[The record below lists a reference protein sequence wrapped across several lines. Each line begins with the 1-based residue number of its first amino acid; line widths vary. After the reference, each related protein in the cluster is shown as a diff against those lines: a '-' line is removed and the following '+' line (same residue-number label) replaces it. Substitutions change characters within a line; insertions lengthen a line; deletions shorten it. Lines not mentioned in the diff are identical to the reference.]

1 MNAKVLV
8 GALVAAGVIGT
19 GAAAYKGQLEPIA
32 QAHAAPVAVAGVA
45 APAANPSA
53 TTLPLNGFS
62 ALVKQYG
69 PAVVNVSVDGTRKV
83 SAEMPD
89 MDQLPDIPGLQEF
102 FRGFGGNGKGMPRIN
117 PRGNGDG
124 AVPMRGLGSGFIVSD
139 DGYILTNAHVV
150 EGAEHVN
157 VRLTDRREF
166 RAKVVGV
173 DKQTDIAVIKI
184 DAKSLPTVKL
194 GKSSEANV
202 GEWVVAIGSPFG
214 FDNSVTAGI
223 VSAKGR
229 PLPDSSYVNFI
240 QTDVAVN
247 PGNSGGPLFNLAG
260 EVIGINSQIYSRNGG
275 YQGISFAI
283 PIEVALNVKDQLVK
297 HGKVSRGR
305 LGVTVQEVNA
315 TLADSFGLDRPHGA
329 LVSSVDASGPAEK
342 AGVQVGD
349 IILKYNGAPIERSS
363 DLPMLVADAPVGKM
377 STVEVWRKGSPKTIS
392 VATSEAKPAEKVAE
406 NDAASPKGRLGV
418 AVRPLSA
425 DERKENGGK
434 GGLVVEQVGGAA
446 ALAGVQPGDILLSFN
461 GTPVTTA
468 EALRD
473 HVAKAGKSAALLI
486 QRENRQLFVPVQ
498 LG

>member
-19 GAAAYKGQLEPIA
+19 GAAAYKGQIDSPFGE
-32 QAHAAPVAVAGVA
+32 AHASPVAVAGVA
-45 APAANPSA
+45 APAANPAA
-53 TTLPLNGFS
+53 TMLPLNGFS

-83 SAEMPD
+83 SAQMPD
-89 MDQLPDIPGLQEF
+89 MEDMPDIPGLQEF
-102 FRGFGGNGKGMPRIN
+102 FRNFGGRGMPRGN
-117 PRGNGDG
+117 QRGE
-124 AVPMRGLGSGFIVSD
+124 VPIRGLGSGFIVSD

-150 EGAEHVN
+150 DGAEHVN

-166 RAKVVGV
+166 KAKVVGV
-173 DKQTDIAVIKI
+173 DKQSDIAVLKI
-184 DAKSLPTVKL
+184 DARSLPTVKL
-194 GKSSEANV
+194 GKSAEANV

-223 VSAKGR
+223 VSAKSR

-297 HGKVSRGR
+297 HGKVTRGR

-329 LVSSVDASGPAEK
+329 LISSIDASGPAAK
-342 AGVQVGD
+342 SDLQVGD
-349 IILKYNGAPIERSS
+349 IILKYNGTPIERSS
-363 DLPMLVADAPVGKM
+363 DLPMLVADAPVGKA
-377 STVEVWRKGSPKTIS
+377 STIEVWRKGSAKTLS
-392 VATSEAKPAEKVAE
+392 VATGEAQPAEKVAS
-406 NDAASPKGRLGV
+406 NDDASPKGRLGV
-418 AVRPLSA
+418 AVRPLTPE
-425 DERKENGGK
+425 ERKQNGGK
-434 GGLVVEQVGGAA
+434 GGLLIEQVGGAA
-446 ALAGVQPGDILLSFN
+446 ARAGVQEGDILLSFN
-461 GTPVTTA
+461 GTPVTSA
-468 EALRD
+468 EALRQ

-486 QRENRQLFVPVQ
+486 QREDRQLFVPVE

>member
-19 GAAAYKGQLEPIA
+19 GAAAYRGQIEAPFA
-32 QAHAAPVAVAGVA
+32 QAHASPVVVAGVA
-45 APAANPSA
+45 SSAANPSS
-53 TTLPLNGFS
+53 TNLPLNGFS

-83 SAEMPD
+83 GAEMPD
-89 MDQLPDIPGLQEF
+89 MDELPDIPGLQEF
-102 FRGFGGNGKGMPRIN
+102 FRGFGKNMPRMN
-117 PRGNGDG
+117 PRGNGG
-124 AVPMRGLGSGFIVSD
+124 EVPMRGLGSGFIVSE

-150 EGAEHVN
+150 DGAEHVN

-166 RAKVVGV
+166 KAKVIGI
-173 DKQTDIAVIKI
+173 DKQTDIAVLKI
-184 DAKSLPTVKL
+184 DAKSLPVVKL

-229 PLPDSSYVNFI
+229 PLPDSPYVNFI

-283 PIEVALNVKDQLVK
+283 PIEVALNVEDQLVK

-329 LVSSVDASGPAEK
+329 LISSVDASGPAEK
-342 AGVQVGD
+342 AGFQVGD
-349 IILKYNGAPIERSS
+349 IILKYNGTPIERSS
-363 DLPMLVADAPVGKM
+363 DLPMLVADAPVGKT
-377 STVEVWRKGSPKTIS
+377 SSVEIWRKGAAKTLS
-392 VATSEAKPAEKVAE
+392 VSTGEAKPMEKVAE
-406 NDAASPKGRLGV
+406 NDVGSPKGRLGV
-418 AVRPLSA
+418 AVRPLTP

-434 GGLVVEQVGGAA
+434 GGLLVEQVGGAA
-446 ALAGVQPGDILLSFN
+446 ARAGIQQGDIVLSFN
-461 GTPVTTA
+461 GVAVTTL
-468 EALRD
+468 EALRE

-486 QRENRQLFVPVQ
+486 QRENRQIFVPIE

>member
-1 MNAKVLV
+1 MNAKVLI

-19 GAAAYKGQLEPIA
+19 GAAAYTGRIDAPFS
-32 QAHAAPVAVAGVA
+32 QAHASPAVVAGVA
-45 APAANPSA
+45 SSAANPSS
-53 TTLPLNGFS
+53 TNLPLNGFS

-83 SAEMPD
+83 SDVPD
-89 MDQLPDIPGLQEF
+89 MEDLPDIPGLQEF
-102 FRGFGGNGKGMPRIN
+102 FRGFGRNGPRQA
-117 PRGNGDG
+117 PRGD
-124 AVPMRGLGSGFIVSD
+124 VPTRGVGSGFIVSD

-150 EGAEHVN
+150 DGAEHVI

-166 RAKVVGV
+166 KAKVVGI
-173 DKQTDIAVIKI
+173 DKMSDIAVLKI
-184 DAKSLPTVKL
+184 DAKSLPVVKL

-229 PLPDSSYVNFI
+229 PLPDSPYVNFI

-283 PIEVALNVKDQLVK
+283 PIEVALNVEDQLVK

-315 TLADSFGLDRPHGA
+315 TLAESFGLDRPHGA
-329 LVSSVDASGPAEK
+329 LISSVDPSGPAEK
-342 AGVQVGD
+342 AGLLVGD
-349 IILKYNGAPIERSS
+349 IILKYNGAVIDRSS
-363 DLPMLVADAPVGKM
+363 DLPMLVADAPLGKA
-377 STVEVWRKGSPKTIS
+377 SSVEIWRKGAAKTLS
-392 VATSEAKPAEKVAE
+392 VATSEAKPVEKTAE
-406 NDAASPKGRLGV
+406 NDSASPRGRLGM
-418 AVRPLSA
+418 AVRPLTP

-434 GGLVVEQVGGAA
+434 PGLVVEQVAGAA
-446 ALAGVQPGDILLSFN
+446 LRAGIQQGDIVLSFN
-461 GTPVTTA
+461 GVPMTSA
-468 EALRD
+468 ETLRE

-486 QRENRQLFVPVQ
+486 QRDNRQLFVPIE

>member
-1 MNAKVLV
+1 
-8 GALVAAGVIGT
+8 
-19 GAAAYKGQLEPIA
+19 
-32 QAHAAPVAVAGVA
+32 
-45 APAANPSA
+45 
-53 TTLPLNGFS
+53 
-62 ALVKQYG
+62 
-69 PAVVNVSVDGTRKV
+69 
-83 SAEMPD
+83 
-89 MDQLPDIPGLQEF
+89 
-102 FRGFGGNGKGMPRIN
+102 
-117 PRGNGDG
+117 
-124 AVPMRGLGSGFIVSD
+124 
-139 DGYILTNAHVV
+139 
-150 EGAEHVN
+150 
-157 VRLTDRREF
+157 
-166 RAKVVGV
+166 
-173 DKQTDIAVIKI
+173 
-184 DAKSLPTVKL
+184 VKL
-194 GKSSEANV
+194 GKAADANV

-315 TLADSFGLDRPHGA
+315 TLAESFGLDRPHGA

-342 AGVQVGD
+342 AGLQVGD

-363 DLPMLVADAPVGKM
+363 DLPMLVADAPVGKASSM
-377 STVEVWRKGSPKTIS
+377 EIWRGRSVKTVS
-392 VATSEAKPAEKVAE
+392 VATGEAKAAEKVAS
-406 NDAASPKGRLGV
+406 NDPASPKGRLGV
-418 AVRPLSA
+418 AVRPLTPE
-425 DERKENGGK
+425 ERKENGGK

-446 ALAGVQPGDILLSFN
+446 ARAGVEVGDIVLSFN
-461 GTPVTTA
+461 GTPVTSA

-473 HVAKAGKSAALLI
+473 HIAKAGKSAALLI
-486 QRENRQLFVPVQ
+486 QRENRQLFVPVE